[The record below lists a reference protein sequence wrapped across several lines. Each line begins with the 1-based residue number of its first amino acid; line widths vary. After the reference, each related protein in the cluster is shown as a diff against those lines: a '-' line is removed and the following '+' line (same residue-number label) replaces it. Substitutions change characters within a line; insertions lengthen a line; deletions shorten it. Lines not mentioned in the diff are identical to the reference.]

1 MLMFRHR
8 GDAHQISRFPIPAL
22 TIVSVVTAPF
32 DDENLLLSHMPVFAG
47 TAARW
52 NLLHVEPDSSRR
64 AVDLGMGKP
73 FQPSLRAPFPRLLF
87 VSDHVSH
94 RVAENALVMKQL
106 QIAIVG
112 IFDRPIPR

>member
-8 GDAHQISRFPIPAL
+8 GDADQISRFPIAAL
-22 TIVSVVTAPF
+22 TIVNVVTAPF
-32 DDENLLLSHMPVFAG
+32 DDENLLLRHMPVFAG

-87 VSDHVSH
+87 VNDHVGH
-94 RVAENALVMKQL
+94 GIAKNAFVVQ
-106 QIAIVG
+106 QSYITIVCTV
-112 IFDRPIPR
+112 